1 MRAIVMINLKEW
13 VLIPFKNSNKA
24 LSRDKSK
31 EKTETRFYFLCF
43 CFYVSSE
50 EKSFTMVAE

>member
-24 LSRDKSK
+24 LSKDKSK
-31 EKTETRFYFLCF
+31 EKTETRLYVLCF
-43 CFYVSSE
+43 CLYFSSE
-50 EKSFTMVAE
+50 KLLLTVVE